1 MAGVAEW
8 IEALSALTSTDV
20 PRFVNENSGL
30 PGPRANLPLVD
41 AVAAVADAAVISSLI
56 DDGSEFATTCAAA
69 ALAARADDPA
79 HESAAR
85 TLATDDRWRVR
96 EGVAIG
102 LQHLGDRAIEST
114 VAIARRWADD
124 GDPLVQR
131 AAVAALCEPRL
142 LRTSKAAAAAIDVCR
157 TATERLAAMP
167 DDQRR
172 GPAARTLRQTL
183 GYGWS
188 VAIAA
193 DPIPGLAA
201 FRALDVSHPDIAW
214 IVAEN
219 SRKKRLS
226 KLL

>member
-8 IEALSALTSTDV
+8 IEALSALTSADV

-41 AVAAVADAAVISSLI
+41 AVAAVADAAVISALI

-167 DDQRR
+167 DAQRK

-183 GYGWS
+183 G
-188 VAIAA
+188 
-193 DPIPGLAA
+193 
-201 FRALDVSHPDIAW
+201 
-214 IVAEN
+214 
-219 SRKKRLS
+219 
-226 KLL
+226 